1 MRFFEFKITESKG
14 IFGRV
19 PGDPYVHPDGRKAI
33 FNQVIGLPDM
43 TQGGGQFESPEARD
57 AAIEEFEKN
66 TLLAIAVTLG
76 GVRLIDNFLIQ

>member
-33 FNQVIGLPDM
+33 FKQVIGLPDM
-43 TQGGGQFESPEARD
+43 TQGGGPVSYTHL
-57 AAIEEFEKN
+57 
-66 TLLAIAVTLG
+66 TLPTKA
-76 GVRLIDNFLIQ
+76 

>member
-33 FNQVIGLPDM
+33 FKQVIGLPDM
-43 TQGGGQFESPEARD
+43 TQGGGQFESP
-57 AAIEEFEKN
+57 
-66 TLLAIAVTLG
+66 
-76 GVRLIDNFLIQ
+76 